1 MQGPNLVLALRA
13 GVPASAQV
21 SLADRTVKLAN
32 CKDEVE
38 GSREGGGKRTKH
50 TARHMKDCLAFLL
63 LWHLEK
69 GFLSA
74 FVYSHTYFFVA
85 FDNDFISI

>member
-1 MQGPNLVLALRA
+1 MQGPNLVLVLRA

-21 SLADRTVKLAN
+21 SLVDHTVKLEN
-32 CKDEVE
+32 CKDDME
-38 GSREGGGKRTKH
+38 GSREGGGKWTKH
-50 TARHMKDCLAFLL
+50 TVKHVMDCLVFLL

-69 GFLSA
+69 GLLSA